1 MSSETFQPPT
11 RRKDKTGFA
20 ESSVQGFNLLGN
32 TQSAGNVN
40 NLAKPGQV
48 TRKANFGLLANTLGN
63 EFSGFKG
70 KFSNLAQSDID
81 RLFKGFQNR
90 KKFILG
96 RQRQPGRQQLLTV
109 NR

>member
-1 MSSETFQPPT
+1 MSSESFQQPKKT
-11 RRKDKTGFA
+11 RTGFA

-32 TQSAGNVN
+32 IQSAGNVVN
-40 NLAKPGQV
+40 QAKPNQV
-48 TRKANFGLLANTLGN
+48 TRTGDFFGITPPGELG
-63 EFSGFKG
+63 GFRG

>member
-1 MSSETFQPPT
+1 MSSESFQQPKKT
-11 RRKDKTGFA
+11 RVGFA

-32 TQSAGNVN
+32 IQSAGNVVN
-40 NLAKPGQV
+40 QAKPREVISRAFMG
-48 TRKANFGLLANTLGN
+48 ADLPGELG
-63 EFSGFKG
+63 GFRG